1 MDFIAMRDKKIHHLS
16 LELKNR
22 QQLLCRGRAR
32 LEESVKENSFMKE
45 VAEDYM
51 SYYNKIRKTK
61 EDQIR
66 MLKELNAHIESV
78 TQDLGSTYEQ
88 LQTSKFEQN
97 NIRHEIRKI
106 KGELDD
112 MLVDGA

>member
-1 MDFIAMRDKKIHHLS
+1 MDFIARRDKKIHHLT
-16 LELKNR
+16 LELKKR
-22 QQLLCRGRAR
+22 QQLLCQGRTR
-32 LEESVKENSFMKE
+32 LEESVKENSFMKD
-45 VAEDYM
+45 VAADYM
-51 SYYNKIRKTK
+51 NYYNMIRKTK

-88 LQTSKFEQN
+88 LQTAKFEQN

-112 MLVDGA
+112 MLGDGA

>member
-1 MDFIAMRDKKIHHLS
+1 MEFIALRDKKIHQLT

-32 LEESVKENSFMKE
+32 LEESVKENSFMKG

-51 SYYNKIRKTK
+51 NYFNMIRKTK
-61 EDQIR
+61 EDQIQ
-66 MLKELNAHIESV
+66 MLKQLHAHINSV
-78 TQDLGSTYEQ
+78 TKDLGSTYEQ
-88 LQTSKFEQN
+88 LQYTKFEQN

-106 KGELDD
+106 KGELEE
-112 MLVDGA
+112 MLVNGA